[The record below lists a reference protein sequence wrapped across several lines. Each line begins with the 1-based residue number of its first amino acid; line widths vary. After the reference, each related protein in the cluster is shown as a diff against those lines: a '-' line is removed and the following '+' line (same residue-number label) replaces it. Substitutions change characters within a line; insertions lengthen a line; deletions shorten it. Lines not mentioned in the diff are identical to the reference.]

1 MHGNTLAGPG
11 IIFFQVLTFVLVVGS
26 LAMIVHALS
35 RKADRWA
42 HPWTRFI
49 WVGLGAA
56 WALALVFAL
65 IWRNDTTFTVVGIA
79 FVVILVTEVAYLL
92 RVVFPAHTAAAIPAE
107 APVSEPLADAIVI
120 SETTTE
126 EQSPDA

>member
-1 MHGNTLAGPG
+1 MHGNSLAGPG
-11 IIFFQVLTFVLVVGS
+11 IVFFQVLTFVLVAGA

-49 WVGLGAA
+49 WVALGAA
-56 WALALVFAL
+56 WALSLVFAL
-65 IWRNDTTFTVVGIA
+65 IWRNDTTFTIVGIA
-79 FVVILVTEVAYLL
+79 FVVILVTEVTYLL
-92 RVVFPAHTAAAIPAE
+92 RVVFPSRAASAIPTE
-107 APVSEPLADAIVI
+107 APEPEPPFDATVI
-120 SETTTE
+120 SETTPE

>member
-1 MHGNTLAGPG
+1 MQVNMLSGPG
-11 IIFFQVLTFVLVVGS
+11 VVFFQVLMFALVLGALV
-26 LAMIVHALS
+26 MIVHTLT
-35 RKADRWA
+35 RKADRWR
-42 HPWTRFI
+42 HPWMRFV
-49 WVGLGAA
+49 WVALGAA
-56 WALALVFAL
+56 WSLAVVFAL

-92 RVVFPAHTAAAIPAE
+92 RVVFPAPGRTLPADVLEPVGPTA
-107 APVSEPLADAIVI
+107 V

>member
-11 IIFFQVLTFVLVVGS
+11 IIFFQVLVFVLVLGA
-26 LAMIVHALS
+26 LGMIVHALT
-35 RKADRWA
+35 RKAKRWRHA
-42 HPWTRFI
+42 WTRFI
-49 WVGLGAA
+49 WVALGAL

-65 IWRNDTTFTVVGIA
+65 IWRNDITFTVVCVA

-92 RVVFPAHTAAAIPAE
+92 RVVPPARPAE
-107 APVSEPLADAIVI
+107 DTVI
-120 SETTTE
+120 PDTNAE